1 MAEPAYPLTLPR
13 SEDGRAWPTPGEWT
27 YEDYLRLPDDGNRYE
42 VIRGHLYVSA
52 APMIGHQFVVTR
64 GISILETFVRARK
77 LGMVLGAPVDILL
90 PRGIGTPVQPDIVF
104 IRAENQPRWHDPNF
118 KGAPDL
124 VVEVLSPSTR
134 RVDLKV
140 KLEAYRDAGVP
151 EYWVVDPQ
159 ARTIVL
165 YRLSEDGRSYVELG
179 RGGMEDTVT
188 SAVLPG
194 LELAV
199 RDLFLLSPA

>member
-13 SEDGRAWPTPGEWT
+13 SEDGRAWPDPGEWT

-42 VIRGHLYVSA
+42 VIRGRLYVSA
-52 APMIGHQFVVTR
+52 APRIGHQVVVTR
-64 GISILETFVRARK
+64 GLSILETFVGEHD
-77 LGMVLGAPVDILL
+77 LGMVVGAPVDILL

-118 KGAPDL
+118 KGVPDL

-140 KLEAYRDAGVP
+140 KLEAYRDAGIP
-151 EYWVVDPQ
+151 EYWVIDPL
-159 ARTIVL
+159 ARTIIL
-165 YRLSEDGRSYVELG
+165 HGLSEDGRSYVELG
-179 RGGMEDTVT
+179 RYGMEDTVT

-194 LELAV
+194 LRLEV
-199 RDLFLLSPA
+199 RKLFR